1 MALSK
6 KPTGK
11 KKSLRVDMSGVESGG
26 RNLPD
31 GSYEFEIIESVVKE
45 SAEGN
50 QYISLKTKVASG
62 SHKGATVY
70 DNLSLLPQALW
81 KLRSLLEALGYDI
94 PDGEM
99 DLDPSDLVG
108 EKFHAEVT
116 NEKYEG
122 KDRPRISGYLHDSST
137 SEEEEDE
144 TEEEEETEAEEEEEE
159 TETEEETEEEEEEE
173 APPPTSKKKTTAA
186 KPATTS
192 KFKPGMKVKFKDDK
206 GKTVKA
212 TVMSVSGSSVTVED
226 SKGEEWEVDA
236 SELEA
241 A

>member
-11 KKSLRVDMSGVESGG
+11 KKSLRVDLSGVESGG

-31 GSYEFEIIESVVKE
+31 GSYEFEIVESVVKE

-62 SHKGATVY
+62 SHKGVTVY
-70 DNLSLLPQALW
+70 ESLSLLPQVLW
-81 KLRSLLEALGYDI
+81 KLRALLEALGYDI
-94 PDGEM
+94 PNGEM
-99 DLDPSDLVG
+99 DLDPADFVG

-122 KDRPRISGYLHDSST
+122 KNRPRISGYLHDSPT

-159 TETEEETEEEEEEE
+159 TETEEETEEDEEEEE
-173 APPPTSKKKTTAA
+173 APPPTSKKKKTAA
-186 KPATTS
+186 ATS